1 MRRTALLILHL
12 RNTTASSLLSGE
24 FSGMSV
30 KARLPFVVAVIVA
43 IGMLLSLSNGV
54 QPSEEA
60 TADETLPWEDAR
72 LLAEVLE
79 RVKQDYVESVDDHA
93 LMEGAIRGMVSA
105 LDPHSAFLD
114 NEEYDEIR
122 ISTTGSYFGVGIE
135 LTMEDGAVKVV
146 APIDGA
152 PAARAG
158 IHAGDVIVSIDDV
171 PVDNAGLSD
180 AIDRIRGEP
189 GTSVKVSVVRADV
202 EQPLDFVLE
211 RSNVQVHSVK
221 HEVLEPGF
229 GYVRI
234 THFSETT
241 GSDLTKAINAL
252 KSSSPQGRLRGLVLD
267 LRNNPGGVLDAAV
280 SVTDAFL
287 DDGAIV
293 SASGRAAESRF
304 EMDAT
309 PGDLLD
315 GADMVVLVNGG
326 SASASEIV
334 AGALKDHGRAM
345 LIGRTTFGKGSVQ
358 TVVPLSDGRAIKL
371 TTSRYYTPSGASIH
385 DKGIDPDII
394 VEHEPSPVDD
404 AAAKSTLLG
413 GDSEV
418 SLALAKLKG
427 EGVIRH
433 GKAPQ

>member
-1 MRRTALLILHL
+1 
-12 RNTTASSLLSGE
+12 
-24 FSGMSV
+24 MSV
-30 KARLPFVVAVIVA
+30 KVRTLLALALGVA
-43 IGMLLSLSNGV
+43 IGISLSLSRGV
-54 QPSEEA
+54 LAEKEA
-60 TADETLPWEDAR
+60 TDDETLPWEDAR

-93 LMEGAIRGMVSA
+93 LMESAIRGMVSA

-122 ISTTGSYFGVGIE
+122 ISTTGNYSGVGIE
-135 LTMEDGAVKVV
+135 VTMEDGAVRVV
-146 APIDGA
+146 APIEGT

-171 PVDNAGLSD
+171 PVDNAGLND
-180 AIDRIRGEP
+180 AINRMRGKP

-221 HEVLEPGF
+221 HEMLEPGF
-229 GYVRI
+229 GYIRI

-252 KSSSPQGRLRGLVLD
+252 KSLSPQSRLEGLVLD
-267 LRNNPGGVLDAAV
+267 LRNNPGGVLEAAV

-304 EMDAT
+304 EMDAS

-358 TVVPLSDGRAIKL
+358 TVMPLSDGRAIKL

-385 DKGIDPDII
+385 EKGIDPDIV
-394 VEHEPSPVDD
+394 VERDQNPVDD
-404 AAAKSTLLG
+404 TSAKSTLIER
-413 GDSEV
+413 DSEV
-418 SLALAKLKG
+418 GLALGKLKG
-427 EGVIRH
+427 EGIIRQS
-433 GKAPQ
+433 KAPQ